1 MAFEG
6 EETSALKGRGRDGF
20 IRTVNNLTVLG
31 DLVVHGDTK
40 SEIGNQA
47 AFWETADANANYWA
61 YDLPTGG
68 DIDVPV
74 VGFAL
79 VWLM

>member
-6 EETSALKGRGRDGF
+6 EETSALKGRGKDGF

-31 DLVVHGDTK
+31 DLAVHGETR

-47 AFWETADANANYWA
+47 AFWETADADAN
-61 YDLPTGG
+61 
-68 DIDVPV
+68 
-74 VGFAL
+74 
-79 VWLM
+79 